1 MQDKLKKNAIAF
13 SMLNKNISQNTI
25 IDKTDSEP
33 KKCCSEHEHHHDHE
47 HEHHEHGHEHDHEY
61 GHCEHKHEHNHEHHG
76 HVHDLFHH
84 NHNHFETDNLDD
96 SIRKVLYISIA
107 INLIYVAVEAFCG
120 FKFNS
125 LGLLS
130 DAGHNLSDVFSLALS
145 LIAAILAGVRTKANF
160 TYGLRKSTILISLIN
175 AVILIVAVLGIIYES
190 IQRFSHPE
198 PIQGAMVSYVAA
210 IGILINGLTVYLLNK
225 NRSDDLNVAG
235 AFWHMM
241 ADTLVSIGVLVSG
254 IIIYFTNL
262 YIIDTVISLIVAV
275 IIITSSWD
283 FLCDSLKIAVDGVPS
298 SINLDEVTKK
308 CLEVEGVKSI
318 HHMHIWAVSTRLNA
332 LTAHIVVDN
341 KVDGHLVK
349 SKLRKVLSQLGIE
362 HATLELED
370 ANEECT
376 ANETCC
382 HS

>member
-1 MQDKLKKNAIAF
+1 MSSN
-13 SMLNKNISQNTI
+13 NISSNTI
-25 IDKTDSEP
+25 NDKVASDS
-33 KKCCSEHEHHHDHE
+33 KQCCSKDEHCHEHEGHDHNHEEHDCHDHE
-47 HEHHEHGHEHDHEY
+47 GHDHT
-61 GHCEHKHEHNHEHHG
+61 HG
-76 HVHDLFHH
+76 LFHH

-96 SIRKVLYISIA
+96 NIRKVLYLSIA

-130 DAGHNLSDVFSLALS
+130 DAGHNLSDVFSLALA

-190 IQRFSHPE
+190 VRRFNHPE
-198 PIQGAMVSYVAA
+198 VIQGAMVSYVAA
-210 IGILINGLTVYLLNK
+210 IGIFINGLTVYLLNK
-225 NRSDDLNVAG
+225 NRGDDLNVAG

-254 IIIYFTNL
+254 IIIYFTDF
-262 YIIDTVISLIVAV
+262 YVIDTIISLVVAV
-275 IIITSSWD
+275 IIVVSSWD
-283 FLCDSLKIAVDGVPS
+283 FLCDSLRIAVDGVPS
-298 SINLDEVTKK
+298 SIDLDEVTKK
-308 CLEVEGVKSI
+308 CLEVKGVKSI

-341 KVDGHLVK
+341 EVDGYIIK
-349 SKLRKVLSQLGIE
+349 SELRKVLAKLGIE
-362 HATLELED
+362 HATLELENID
-370 ANEECT
+370 EECT
-376 ANETCC
+376 AEVCC

>member
-1 MQDKLKKNAIAF
+1 MSNNDISSNAI
-13 SMLNKNISQNTI
+13 T
-25 IDKTDSEP
+25 DKITSDSE
-33 KKCCSEHEHHHDHE
+33 KCCAEHEHHHEDE
-47 HEHHEHGHEHDHEY
+47 E
-61 GHCEHKHEHNHEHHG
+61 HEHNHEHGTCEHNHEHKHG
-76 HVHDLFHH
+76 HCEHEHEHDHEHHDHMHGLFHH

-130 DAGHNLSDVFSLALS
+130 DAGHNLSDVFSLGLS
-145 LIAAILAGVRTKANF
+145 LIAALLAGVHTKANF

-198 PIQGAMVSYVAA
+198 PIQGVMVSYVAA

-262 YIIDTVISLIVAV
+262 YIIDTIISLIVAV
-275 IIITSSWD
+275 IIIVSSWD

-298 SINLDEVTKK
+298 SINLDEVTQK
-308 CLEVEGVKSI
+308 CLKVEGVKSI
-318 HHMHIWAVSTRLNA
+318 HHIHIWAVSTRLNA
-332 LTAHIVVDN
+332 LTAHIVVDH

-349 SKLRKVLSQLGIE
+349 SKLRKVLAQLGIE
-362 HATLELED
+362 HATLELEG

-376 ANETCC
+376 ANEACC